1 MSQRKLPS
9 EFIEDFNTYGPA
21 EAEKVLK
28 SLAYGEPSVAV
39 RANRLKSIELVD
51 NLETVPWLDS
61 GAYLSE
67 RPMFAADP
75 AWHQGL
81 YYVQDASSMAFTA
94 IVAELSAKYFDNKPL
109 RYLDSCAAPGGK
121 TIAAI
126 EGLPAGSIVVS
137 NEYDRQRLGALAEN
151 TAKHGYPS
159 VVITNNDAAA
169 FSRIGAMFDIV
180 AVDAPCSGEGMFRK
194 EDEAVRQWS
203 PSLVRQ
209 CAATQRRIVDG
220 AWAALRGGGIM
231 IYSTCTFNPAE
242 DEEIVRYLIDNHG
255 AETIELVIGK
265 HEGIAGASEG
275 FDMHACHFFP
285 GLVRGEGLFVAALR
299 KPDNNEPSST
309 KKNKNA
315 KTEKVPQSVADFA
328 KNHIHNF
335 ESYIILPSGSDSF
348 CLIPRQHAD
357 FCRQLAAE
365 LNVVRQGVP
374 LCTVK
379 GKDLVPS
386 WQLAYSLAFDTST
399 TASIEL
405 DLASALHY
413 LHGESLSEV
422 PDGLPRGFV
431 TANYKGRPMGFAKN
445 IGRRANNLLPP
456 AIALRLDPDKLP
468 SPTTLIK
475 N

>member
-1 MSQRKLPS
+1 MSRRTLPS
-9 EFIEDFNTYGPA
+9 EFVEEFNTYGPA
-21 EAEKVLK
+21 DAEKVLT
-28 SLAYGEPSVAV
+28 SLAEGEPSVAV
-39 RANRLKSIELVD
+39 RANKLKSIELVD
-51 NLETVPWLDS
+51 NLEAVPWLDS
-61 GAYLSE
+61 GAYLPE

-94 IVAELSAKYFDNKPL
+94 IVAELCAKYFDNKPL

-126 EGLPAGSIVVS
+126 EGLPEGSIVVS

-169 FSRIGAMFDIV
+169 FSRIEAMFDIV

-203 PSLVRQ
+203 PSLVGQ
-209 CAATQRRIVDG
+209 CAAAQRRIVDG
-220 AWAALRGGGIM
+220 AWAALRDGGIM

-242 DEEIVRYLIDNHG
+242 DEEIVRHLIDSHG
-255 AETIELVIGK
+255 AESIELSIIK
-265 HEGIAGASEG
+265 HEGIAGASAG
-275 FDMHACHFFP
+275 FDVHACHFFP

-299 KPDNNEPSST
+299 KPDNNAPSFT

-315 KTEKVPQSVADFA
+315 KPEKVPQPVVDFA
-328 KNHIHNF
+328 KGHILDF
-335 ESYIILPSGSDSF
+335 ESYKIIPSGSDSF

-357 FCRQLAAE
+357 FCRQIAAE
-365 LNVVRQGVP
+365 LNVVRQGVQ
-374 LCTVK
+374 LCTIK
-379 GKDLVPS
+379 GKDIVPA
-386 WQLAYSLAFDTST
+386 WQLAYSTAFDIST
-399 TASIEL
+399 MGSIEL
-405 DLASALHY
+405 DLDSALHY

-422 PDGLPRGFV
+422 PDGMQRGFV
-431 TANYKGRPMGFAKN
+431 TVNYKGRPMGFAKN

-456 AIALRLDPDKLP
+456 TIALRLDPDKLP
-468 SPTTLIK
+468 SPTILIK